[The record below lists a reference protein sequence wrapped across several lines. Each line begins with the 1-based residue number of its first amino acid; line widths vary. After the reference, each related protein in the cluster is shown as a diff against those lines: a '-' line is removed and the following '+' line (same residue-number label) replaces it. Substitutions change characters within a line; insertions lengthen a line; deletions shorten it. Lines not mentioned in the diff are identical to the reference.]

1 MNTDLSPRPGGK
13 GESILR
19 VASDQVEVAARYVGT
34 LSVAG
39 VNQLLLLLSCT
50 GLPTCT
56 LTSLPLIFAC
66 TALMALSSRA
76 P

>member
-19 VASDQVEVAARYVGT
+19 AASDQVEVAPEHVGT

-39 VNQLLLLLSCT
+39 ANQLLLLSCA